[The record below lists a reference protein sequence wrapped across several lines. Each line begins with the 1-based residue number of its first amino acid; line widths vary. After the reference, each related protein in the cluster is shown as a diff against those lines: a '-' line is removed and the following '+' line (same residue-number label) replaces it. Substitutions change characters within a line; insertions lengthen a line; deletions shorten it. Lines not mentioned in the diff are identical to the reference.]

1 MLTFEKSMLNP
12 AMYSI
17 GRSTRGLFAKI
28 NLGDGNINGK
38 LDPTY
43 FLNNKDHPS

>member
-1 MLTFEKSMLNP
+1 MLNP

-17 GRSTRGLFAKI
+17 GRSARCLFGKI

-38 LDPTY
+38 LDHTN
-43 FLNNKDHPS
+43 FQNNEDHPS